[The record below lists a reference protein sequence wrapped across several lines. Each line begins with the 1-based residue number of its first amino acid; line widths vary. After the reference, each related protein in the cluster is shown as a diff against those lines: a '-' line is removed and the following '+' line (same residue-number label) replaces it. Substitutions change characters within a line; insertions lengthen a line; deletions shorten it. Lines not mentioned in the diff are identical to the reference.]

1 MWYVY
6 IIKSLKHRRIYI
18 GLTNDLINRLKMHN
32 DGKVLSTKFYLPWKL
47 IYYEAYL
54 IKDDAV
60 KRERAL
66 KLHAKALGQLKKRI
80 QASLES

>member
-1 MWYVY
+1 
-6 IIKSLKHRRIYI
+6 
-18 GLTNDLINRLKMHN
+18 MHN
-32 DGKVLSTKFYLPWKL
+32 NGKVLSTKLYLPWKL

-54 IKDDAV
+54 VKDDAV